1 VFEHYN
7 ERDIIMIRS
16 SELATESKAG
26 LRFLVIEDLSELA
39 DLMVE
44 CLRARDFEAE
54 VASTG
59 EAALR
64 LLSSGSF
71 DVALV
76 DIDLPDTTGFEVVA
90 HATAAGWLGRTRIV
104 ICTGSRLEEHRQRAA
119 RIPGSR
125 FLWKP
130 FAFPELMKCVN
141 EITADL
147 V

>member
-1 VFEHYN
+1 
-7 ERDIIMIRS
+7 MIRNA
-16 SELATESKAG
+16 ELATEPKAG
-26 LRFLVIEDLSELA
+26 LRFLVIEDMSELA

-59 EAALR
+59 GAALR

-76 DIDLPDTTGFEVVA
+76 DIDLPDISGFEVVA
-90 HATAAGWLGRTRIV
+90 VATAAGWLDRTRIV
-104 ICTGSRLEEHRQRAA
+104 FCTGSRLEEHRQRAE

-130 FAFPELMKCVN
+130 FAFPELMNC
-141 EITADL
+141 IT
-147 V
+147 